1 MFGEAQKRKVYIV
14 PFYNNCYMKKP
25 FSSKKEQLLDL
36 ETAKQKVLR
45 VLFQSPEKE
54 FSLSDLAKEA
64 KVKKSNIGR
73 ILEKLKEIEFIEIIS
88 LKNIWRI
95 KANQR
100 NWYFMKSKIIHNLN
114 LVYLSGLVEF
124 LNEHFK
130 NPKAIILF
138 GSFRNGDDI
147 SNSDIDIAIET
158 DEIQDYQIIGL
169 RELTDFEEEIGR
181 KIQIHLFNRKNI
193 DLNVFNNI
201 ANGIVLLGFLEVKP

>member
-1 MFGEAQKRKVYIV
+1 
-14 PFYNNCYMKKP
+14 MKKP

-36 ETAKQKVLR
+36 ETAKQKVLG
-45 VLFQSPEKE
+45 VLFQFPEKE
-54 FSLSDLAKEA
+54 FSLTELAKEA
-64 KVKKSNIGR
+64 KVKKSNIGK
-73 ILEKLKEIEFIEIIS
+73 ILNELKKIGLIEIIP

-95 KANQR
+95 KANQG
-100 NWYFMKSKIIHNLN
+100 NWYFIRSKIIHNLN
-114 LVYLSGLVEF
+114 FIYQSGLVEF

-130 NPKAIILF
+130 NPKAVVLF
-138 GSFRNGDDI
+138 GSFRKGEDI

-158 DEIQDYQIIGL
+158 DETQDYQIIGL
-169 RELTDFEEEIGR
+169 RELREFEEEIGR